1 MPAACKPCAR
11 VNFHSRRFSS
21 IVASIA
27 CRLASIVWRAPMQ
40 TENLATRARSYIAAL
55 ELPPPPARSRELDAA
70 APDPTG
76 PALAV
81 GPNLVEF
88 APGADPA
95 LRPAM
100 TDALLLAQLA
110 ADKADARD
118 PDAWYAAHHEVL
130 SRLGFLGSGLTRTSQ
145 DLSTTDADLHEAILP
160 VITAAFAGAAIP
172 AIVIATLE
180 QLSTASENRPWIP
193 AFRAREPPVLGPAVP
208 GDDGRR
214 HRQRAERRDAR
225 LRHRLRPRD
234 GTGAVLPARK
244 GHRRRRADRRALRGG
259 QPRAGRHRAGSRA
272 PGSPSAATPISRRWR
287 F

>member
-1 MPAACKPCAR
+1 
-11 VNFHSRRFSS
+11 
-21 IVASIA
+21 
-27 CRLASIVWRAPMQ
+27 MQ

-110 ADKADARD
+110 ADKADARR
-118 PDAWYAAHHEVL
+118 PGRLVRRPSRGAEPARL
-130 SRLGFLGSGLTRTSQ
+130 SRQRPDPHLAGFVHDRRRPARGDPAGDHRGLRRSRDSGDRDRHARTAVDGQ
-145 DLSTTDADLHEAILP
+145 RE
-160 VITAAFAGAAIP
+160 P
-172 AIVIATLE
+172 ALD
-180 QLSTASENRPWIP
+180 P

-259 QPRAGRHRAGSRA
+259 QPRAGRHRAGSRGA
-272 PGSPSAATPISRRWR
+272 KLAERRHAYLAALEI
-287 F
+287 